1 DWRTVYLTLISML
14 LLLLLLMHRRI
25 SADLFRVKALETPN
39 FAYCD
44 PDYFIP
50 PNHSKH
56 RNPI

>member
-1 DWRTVYLTLISML
+1 
-14 LLLLLLMHRRI
+14 MHRRI